1 MAHDVVAD
9 ALNMLRNAKKARR
22 EVVRIKIISNLL
34 IEVLKIMKQKGAVK
48 KYKIDPKD
56 KSLEVTLGSF
66 NECRAVKPRF
76 SCNKLQIERY
86 KRKISGPIIDRI
98 DIWTEVSKVDHEKL
112 TEKAERSE
120 SIPMRDRIVKAR
132 NIQEKRFKDA
142 NRKIATNSEMSARD
156 ITLIL
161 KISDEVKEILN
172 KSAKTLDLSARS
184 YHKIIK
190 LARTIADLDS
200 SFEIT
205 PSHILEAI
213 SYRPKQSQY

>member
-1 MAHDVVAD
+1 MSVSTFKICGTTFLDEFPEFENKTIESLREPLEERVVSVSRARGTVKFPAHFILVA
-9 ALNMLRNAKKARR
+9 AMNPCPCGNFG
-22 EVVRIKIISNLL
+22 IK
-34 IEVLKIMKQKGAVK
+34 G
-48 KYKIDPKD
+48 
-56 KSLEVTLGSF
+56 
-66 NECRAVKPRF
+66 KPCTC
-76 SCNKLQIERY
+76 SPLQIERY

-98 DIWTEVSKVDHEKL
+98 DIWTEVSKVDHDRL

-120 SIPMRDRIVKAR
+120 SLPARERIIQAR
-132 NIQEKRFKDA
+132 EIQQKRFRDA
-142 NRKIATNSEMSARD
+142 GRKISTNSEMSARD
-156 ITLIL
+156 LTTVV

-200 SFEIT
+200 SLEIS

-213 SYRPKQSQY
+213 SYRPKQQQY

>member
-1 MAHDVVAD
+1 
-9 ALNMLRNAKKARR
+9 MLRSFIKKSICKPNILDEFPEFENKAIESLREPLEEKVVSISRAKGTVKFPAHFILIAAMNPCPCGNYG
-22 EVVRIKIISNLL
+22 IK
-34 IEVLKIMKQKGAVK
+34 G
-48 KYKIDPKD
+48 
-56 KSLEVTLGSF
+56 
-66 NECRAVKPRF
+66 KP
-76 SCNKLQIERY
+76 CTCAPLQIERY

-190 LARTIADLDS
+190 LARTIADLDNKPDILS
-200 SFEIT
+200 
-205 PSHILEAI
+205 SHILEAI
-213 SYRPKQSQY
+213 SYRPKQQNY

>member
-1 MAHDVVAD
+1 MTEKKKTKNNVIVIDGLKKQLMKFYHSESFKSLSSCIN
-9 ALNMLRNAKKARR
+9 LN
-22 EVVRIKIISNLL
+22 
-34 IEVLKIMKQKGAVK
+34 G
-48 KYKIDPKD
+48 KD
-56 KSLEVTLGSF
+56 KTITIRE
-66 NECRAVKPRF
+66 RVK
-76 SCNKLQIERY
+76 Y
-86 KRKISGPIIDRI
+86 
-98 DIWTEVSKVDHEKL
+98 
-112 TEKAERSE
+112 
-120 SIPMRDRIVKAR
+120 AR
-132 NIQEKRFKDA
+132 EIQEKRFKDA